1 MNVNSKSDHV
11 IEKFLHQYV
20 YDTTCKTEEKNVTR
34 LLSIK
39 QPYVHS
45 CTRSLNINTM
55 GKRHSSA
62 KSISAHP
69 RL

>member
-20 YDTTCKTEEKNVTR
+20 YHTTTKEKNVTR
-34 LLSIK
+34 LVSIK
-39 QPYVHS
+39 QPYEHN

-55 GKRHSSA
+55 GKGLTLDYKPHSEL
-62 KSISAHP
+62 H
-69 RL
+69 